1 MSQFS
6 VNHVDYIAGAF
17 AVAAICIAAE
27 LQLLARRWRAASRAH
42 HPHPDGSDQ

>member
-17 AVAAICIAAE
+17 AVAAIFIAAE
-27 LQLLARRWRAASRAH
+27 VLLLAHRWRTANRTD
-42 HPHPDGSDQ
+42 PHPDGRDQ

>member
-17 AVAAICIAAE
+17 AVAAIFIAAE
-27 LQLLARRWRAASRAH
+27 VLLLARRWRTANRTDLH
-42 HPHPDGSDQ
+42 LDVGDQ